1 MMKRFTNQSNGS
13 HADRMNYGGAKFCR
27 FALFP
32 LMLLM
37 LLFVPTRMVAQT
49 TTEDPRYALFNGLDG
64 INNVTITDND
74 DHPWQMLDLNAEGMT
89 NLGFTIPE
97 GSKGLMSSNYHVD
110 GSSSETV
117 VNFTVE
123 KPMLLTFKYL
133 VSSEYWDKATITL
146 DNKEPW
152 AISEI
157 KQIEIKALLSVG
169 KHSLKLSYTKDGSTN
184 ENADRTCIYDL
195 KTATTFSEYVADYVA
210 TNSTL
215 TFKKITSDNLEGLD
229 LSRLAMVDNI
239 DGVQDVCTNYS
250 SIKNIVFDESF
261 KTYAPT
267 SLREFFK
274 GCETLETIS
283 DLEYLNTAKVT
294 DMGKM
299 FHGCSALTSL
309 DLTNFNTANVEFM
322 DNMFE
327 GCSALESLDLTNFNT
342 ARVTYMSCMFKGCSG
357 LESLNLTN
365 FNTENVTDMSW
376 MFYGCSDLKSLDLTN
391 FNTAKVAYM
400 IHMFYGCSA
409 LKSLDLTN
417 FNTAKVTYMNNMF
430 EGCSALTTIY
440 VSDKFV
446 TDNVSN
452 GSDMFTGC
460 KSLKD
465 YSDSKTDHTY
475 ANCGTT
481 GYFTPVFDY
490 AEFDNATGTLTFRR
504 GLSKPAGAYNLNEGN
519 NEPGWLTQKENIYK
533 VVFDASF
540 ANTRPTS
547 CCKWFDGCQKLTE
560 IKGIENLNTQNVTNM
575 NNMFYNCNKL
585 SSLVITNFNTANVKY
600 MRSMFGFCQK
610 LTSLNVTNFNT
621 ANVEDMR
628 SMFKNCSALT
638 GIFASNKFVTDR
650 VIDGSDMFSGCD
662 KLIGAIKYI
671 GSQTDHHYANYE
683 DGYFSPEGGF
693 PAYAVFDG
701 GTRTLTFGCGPSKPA
716 GAYDLNVENN
726 TPGWNAQKENIE
738 KVVFDASF
746 ANARPTSCYYWF
758 RGCSKLTDIEGIE
771 NLNTENVTNM
781 NSMFDRCSALT
792 SLDLTNFNT
801 AKVSDMSY
809 MFMGCIALTTIFVSD
824 KFVTDQVTDGR
835 DMFHMCINLI
845 GAIEYD
851 GSKSDHTYANYENG
865 YFSPE
870 GGFHA
875 YAEFN
880 NATGTL
886 TFSRGLSKPEEA
898 YDLNEGA
905 NAPAWSDQSTN
916 INKVVFDA
924 SFANARPTSCY
935 KWFDMCT
942 SLTEIEGIENLNTEN
957 VTNMGSMF
965 SGCYV
970 LTQLDL
976 SNFDTQNVEN
986 MSDMFVSCLD
996 LKSLNVSNFDT
1007 QKVKDMNFMFYH
1019 CPSLT
1024 SLDVSNFN
1032 TQNVK
1037 NMRYMFS
1044 SCSDLTSLDLSN
1056 FDTKEVTNMS
1066 KMFWN
1071 SSALKTIYVSDKFV
1085 TTKVSSGANM
1095 FQDCENLKGFID
1107 YISNKDKDNNE
1118 YANYKTGYFS
1128 KLVGKNG
1135 EEKIGAAGETL
1146 TAENLAL
1153 DDNKD
1158 FVAYEPFAAK
1168 AASYNRTMNAGTA
1181 WGTLCLPFAIAQS
1194 QETGCKFYSLTG
1206 IDNDNDCITLES
1218 YEEGAKIP
1226 AGTPVLFKINE
1237 GVPEL
1242 EISAQNADLVIKP
1255 VAGTNKEVN
1264 LVGSFTKIGGKDNQG
1279 LTDTDYIIGKD
1290 KFWLVSELKKDGNS
1304 KGVGIKPMRA
1314 YIHPTTASQARAAML
1329 SIGKGD
1335 GTTAIDNLNAIS
1347 NDANAEYYDANGR
1360 RTNGL
1365 QKGLNIVKRGNKT
1378 YKIMVK

>member
-1 MMKRFTNQSNGS
+1 
-13 HADRMNYGGAKFCR
+13 
-27 FALFP
+27 
-32 LMLLM
+32 MLLM
-37 LLFVPTRMVAQT
+37 LLFVSTRMVAQT
-49 TTEDPRYALFNGLDG
+49 TTEDPRYALFKNLEG
-64 INNVTITDND
+64 ITDVTITDD
-74 DHPWQMLDLNAEGMT
+74 GSYPWKMLDLNADGMKD
-89 NLGFTIPE
+89 LGFTIPD
-97 GSKGLMSSNYHVD
+97 GSKGLMSSNYNVD

-133 VSSEYWDKATITL
+133 VSSEYNFDKATITL

-152 AISEI
+152 TISEK

-169 KHSLKLSYTKDGSTN
+169 EHSLKLSYTKDVSGN
-184 ENADRTCIYDL
+184 EFADRTCIYDL

-327 GCSALESLDLTNFNT
+327 GCSALESLNLTNFNT
-342 ARVTYMSCMFKGCSG
+342 ENVTNMSCMFMGCSG

-376 MFYGCSDLKSLDLTN
+376 MFYGCSALKSLDLTN
-391 FNTAKVAYM
+391 FNTANVDFM

-417 FNTAKVTYMNNMF
+417 FNTARVTYMNNMF

-440 VSDKFV
+440 VSNKFV

-475 ANCGTT
+475 ANYGTT

-504 GLSKPAGAYNLNEGN
+504 GLSKPEGAYDLNEGN
-519 NEPGWLTQKENIYK
+519 IKPGWLTQKENIYK

-540 ANTRPTS
+540 ANARPTS
-547 CCKWFDGCQKLTE
+547 CCLWFADC
-560 IKGIENLNTQNVTNM
+560 
-575 NNMFYNCNKL
+575 FY
-585 SSLVITNFNTANVKY
+585 
-600 MRSMFGFCQK
+600 
-610 LTSLNVTNFNT
+610 
-621 ANVEDMR
+621 
-628 SMFKNCSALT
+628 
-638 GIFASNKFVTDR
+638 
-650 VIDGSDMFSGCD
+650 
-662 KLIGAIKYI
+662 
-671 GSQTDHHYANYE
+671 
-683 DGYFSPEGGF
+683 
-693 PAYAVFDG
+693 
-701 GTRTLTFGCGPSKPA
+701 
-716 GAYDLNVENN
+716 
-726 TPGWNAQKENIE
+726 
-738 KVVFDASF
+738 
-746 ANARPTSCYYWF
+746 
-758 RGCSKLTDIEGIE
+758 
-771 NLNTENVTNM
+771 
-781 NSMFDRCSALT
+781 
-792 SLDLTNFNT
+792 
-801 AKVSDMSY
+801 
-809 MFMGCIALTTIFVSD
+809 
-824 KFVTDQVTDGR
+824 
-835 DMFHMCINLI
+835 
-845 GAIEYD
+845 
-851 GSKSDHTYANYENG
+851 
-865 YFSPE
+865 
-870 GGFHA
+870 
-875 YAEFN
+875 
-880 NATGTL
+880 
-886 TFSRGLSKPEEA
+886 
-898 YDLNEGA
+898 
-905 NAPAWSDQSTN
+905 
-916 INKVVFDA
+916 
-924 SFANARPTSCY
+924 
-935 KWFDMCT
+935 
-942 SLTEIEGIENLNTEN
+942 LTEIEGIENLNTEK

-965 SGCYV
+965 SGC
-970 LTQLDL
+970 
-976 SNFDTQNVEN
+976 SA
-986 MSDMFVSCLD
+986 
-996 LKSLNVSNFDT
+996 
-1007 QKVKDMNFMFYH
+1007 
-1019 CPSLT
+1019 LT

-1037 NMRYMFS
+1037 NMNGMFCD
-1044 SCSDLTSLDLSN
+1044 CSNLTSLDLTN
-1056 FDTKEVTNMS
+1056 FNTAKVTNMGN
-1066 KMFWN
+1066 MFLGCSN
-1071 SSALKTIYVSDKFV
+1071 LTSLDLTNFNTAKVTDMHFMFKGCSALTSLDLTNFNTAEVRDMNRMFYMLDKSSTALTTIYVSDNFV
-1085 TTKVSSGANM
+1085 TTNVQNGEKM
-1095 FQDCENLKGFID
+1095 FKNCTKLKGFQKYSLLD
-1107 YISNKDKDNNE
+1107 TDHR
-1118 YANYKTGYFS
+1118 YANYKTGYFT

-1135 EEKIGAAGETL
+1135 EEKIGAVGKTL
-1146 TAENLAL
+1146 ATENLVL
-1153 DDNKD
+1153 DDGKD

-1168 AASYNRTMNAGTA
+1168 EASYSRNIPEGST
-1181 WGTLCLPFAIAQS
+1181 WGTLCLPFAIDQS
-1194 QETGCKFYSLTG
+1194 KETGCKFYRLTG
-1206 IDNDNDCITLES
+1206 IDKDCITLES
-1218 YEEGAKIP
+1218 YEDGAEIP
-1226 AGTPVLFKINE
+1226 AGTPVLFKMNE
-1237 GVPEL
+1237 GVKKL
-1242 EISAQNADLVIKP
+1242 EISAQDADLVKEP
-1255 VAGTNKEVN
+1255 VAGTNTDVN
-1264 LVGSFTKIGGKDNQG
+1264 LVGSFTKIGGNGNQG
-1279 LTDTDYIIGKD
+1279 LDKNDYIIGKD
-1290 KFWLVSELKKDGNS
+1290 KFWRVSDLDDG

-1314 YIHPTTASQARAAML
+1314 YIHPANEYLARAAML

-1365 QKGLNIVKRGNKT
+1365 QKGLNIVKRGSKT